1 MSDAS
6 SIALRARCRV
16 VGAAGLRMPMRRLR
30 RAALLI
36 LSLVSTAGCVMADP
50 SLSKEQ
56 FAQHVATL
64 LGGRDAV
71 EVPASALTAFPW
83 QRLCFE
89 RDDALLLKFT
99 VDGDERVLS
108 LPYEEFFVDEGHVQ
122 DSLEDACLGPGDRI
136 LVRKKYPGYTG
147 PVEFQKSRQGG

>member
-1 MSDAS
+1 MFDATTA
-6 SIALRARCRV
+6 ALPAPYHA
-16 VGAAGLRMPMRRLR
+16 VGAACAPMRVPVLPRL
-30 RAALLI
+30 ALLI
-36 LSLVSTAGCVMADP
+36 FSLVSTAGCTMADS

-56 FAQHVATL
+56 FARQVDAL
-64 LGGRDAV
+64 LGDRDAV

-99 VDGDERVLS
+99 VDGHERVLA
-108 LPYEEFFVDEGHVQ
+108 LPYEEFFVDEGHVK

-136 LVRKKYPGYTG
+136 LVKKKYPGYAG
-147 PVEFQKSRQGG
+147 PVEFQKSGQGG

>member
-6 SIALRARCRV
+6 SIALRAPCRA
-16 VGAAGLRMPMRRLR
+16 VGAAGLSAPLRPMR

-36 LSLVSTAGCVMADP
+36 LSLVSTAGCTMADP

-56 FAQHVATL
+56 FAQQVATL

-71 EVPASALTAFPW
+71 EVPASALTTFAW

-136 LVRKKYPGYTG
+136 VVRKKYPGYTG